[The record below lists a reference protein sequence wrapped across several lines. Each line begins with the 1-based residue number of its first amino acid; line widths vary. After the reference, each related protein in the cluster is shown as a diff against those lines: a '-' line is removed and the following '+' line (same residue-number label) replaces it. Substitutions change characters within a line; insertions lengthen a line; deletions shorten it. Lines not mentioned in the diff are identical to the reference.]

1 MEFGHLSDE
10 ELAAIDFTLPPD
22 SPFTSETLKSA
33 GSNNGF
39 NMQVGLSKW
48 QHKTW
53 TGKLFPPKTDP
64 KDFLSIYAKS
74 FDTIEFNAT
83 FYTIYS
89 KEDTGKWNA
98 QLGRAPGFTFC
109 PKFPQTITH
118 IRRLRNAKEQ
128 TDKFYDSF
136 KGLHGHLGPA
146 FIQVGDNFTHKS
158 FPELK
163 DYLLALPKEP
173 KVFLEVRHKEWFS
186 NPGNRHLL
194 FGMMRDTGIGTII
207 TDAAGRRDC
216 VHMELTQPEVMIR
229 FVANS
234 KHPTDY
240 LRLNSWIER
249 LKEWKAKGLRS
260 AWFFIHSYDETFAP
274 EIAKDFIQKLN
285 TELHLSLKVPQL
297 L

>member
-10 ELAAIDFTLPPD
+10 ELATTDFTLPGD
-22 SPFTSETLKSA
+22 SAFTLDTLQSA
-33 GSNNGF
+33 GKSDTF
-39 NMQVGLSKW
+39 NIHVGLSKW

-98 QLGRAPGFTFC
+98 QIDPLSHFTFC
-109 PKFPQTITH
+109 PKFPQNITH
-118 IRRLRNAKEQ
+118 IRRLTNAQEL
-128 TDKFYDSF
+128 TDKFYHSL
-136 KGLHGHLGPA
+136 KGLDGHLGPA
-146 FIQVGDNFTHKS
+146 FIQLSDNFTYKS
-158 FPELK
+158 FDELK
-163 DYLLALPKEP
+163 SYLTALPTTQ

-186 NPGNRHLL
+186 NPENRGLL
-194 FGMMRDTGIGTII
+194 FRTLRDAGVATVI

-234 KHPTDY
+234 KHPTDFV
-240 LRLNSWIER
+240 RLDSWIER

-260 AWFFIHSYDETFAP
+260 AWFFIHSYDESFAP
-274 EIAKDFIQKLN
+274 EIAAGFIKKLN
-285 TELHLSLKVPQL
+285 DELGLSLKVPKL